1 MAMSSMTQNIRA
13 RKKEEEKKSNTP
25 EYVRKK
31 GKKGFK
37 RVWAQIGE
45 ETRKFWAKIASY
57 HQVGCKLILFQ

>member
-13 RKKEEEKKSNTP
+13 RKKEEEEKSNTP

-37 RVWAQIGE
+37 RVWA
-45 ETRKFWAKIASY
+45 
-57 HQVGCKLILFQ
+57 